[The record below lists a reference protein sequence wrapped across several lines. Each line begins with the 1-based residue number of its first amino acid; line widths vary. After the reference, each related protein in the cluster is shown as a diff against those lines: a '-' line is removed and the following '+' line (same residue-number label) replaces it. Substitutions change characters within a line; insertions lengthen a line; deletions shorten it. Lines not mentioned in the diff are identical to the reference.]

1 VRAFT
6 CHRCGQRLFFENSAC
21 LACGSE
27 VGYLRAAR
35 DLVPLEDRTPCPNR
49 DLNGCNWIPD
59 AAGEQCFACSL
70 TRTRPH
76 DDDARGLPQYYL
88 AEQAKRR
95 LVDELDRLGLPLQP
109 RDEGTGRGVTFDL
122 LSSVSEDVVTGH
134 ADGVITI
141 DLAEGDSAHRE
152 RVRAEL
158 GEAYR
163 TLLGHFRHEVGHYYW
178 QVLVDD
184 PARDGDPGRREECR
198 ALFGDETESYADA
211 LDRHYADGPPEG
223 WEETHVSAYATMH
236 PWEDFAETF
245 AHVLH
250 ISDALETAHAY
261 GLTVDPQVRL
271 RRFSEVVTGTW
282 LPLSTALNELN
293 RSMGLQDLYPFAL
306 APVVLD
312 KLDWV
317 WDLVTQTGSPSALVS
332 SD

>member
-6 CHRCGQRLFFENSAC
+6 CPSCGQSLFFENSVC
-21 LACGSE
+21 LRCGSA
-27 VGYLRAAR
+27 VGYDRAAR
-35 DLVPLEDRTPCPNR
+35 DLVLLGDRSPCVNL
-49 DLNGCNWIPD
+49 DLNGCNWIPVV
-59 AAGEQCFACSL
+59 AGEQCFACSL
-70 TRTRPH
+70 TRTRPN

-95 LVDELDRLGLPLQP
+95 LVDELDRLGLPVEP
-109 RDEGTGRGVTFDL
+109 RDEETGRGVTFDL
-122 LSSVSEDVVTGH
+122 LSSIAADVVTGH

-141 DLAEGDSAHRE
+141 DLAEGDSSHRE
-152 RVRAEL
+152 RVREEL

-184 PARDGDPGRREECR
+184 PAQAGDTGRREECR
-198 ALFGDETESYADA
+198 SLFGDETESYADA
-211 LDRHYADGPPEG
+211 IDRHYADGPPDG
-223 WEETHVSAYATMH
+223 WEDSYVSAYATMH

-282 LPLSTALNELN
+282 VPLSTALNQLN
-293 RSMGLQDLYPFAL
+293 RSMGLADLYPFVL
-306 APVVLD
+306 APEVLE

-317 WDLVTQTGSPSALVS
+317 ADLVKTGAAPSWE
-332 SD
+332 